1 MIKIQDLV
9 HHYDVWEPD
18 GGKFSKV
25 VLDGV
30 SLEISTGSFVVI
42 LGSNGSGKSTLA
54 KHLNV
59 LLLPDEGTVWVDGKN
74 TKDAQNL
81 WTIRDLVGMV
91 FQNPDN
97 QIVGTSVEEDTA
109 FGPENRNLPTETIRQ
124 NVTDSLRAV
133 GLLNKRKVSP
143 TRLSGGQKQRV
154 AIAGVLSVLPSCIV
168 LDEPTAML
176 DPKSRKEIL
185 SIIHRLNKEKGITI
199 VLITHHTDEAV
210 GADSIILMEKGHVL
224 KQGTPR
230 EIFGD
235 TELLERV
242 KMDMPQVTQLGNKL
256 KEQGFALKTPILTEE
271 ELTEEIMRLYEGT
284 GEETC

>member
-18 GGKFSKV
+18 GEKSSKV

-59 LLLPDEGTVWVDGKN
+59 LLLPDEGTVWVDGKD
-74 TKDAQNL
+74 TKDVQNL

-235 TELLERV
+235 AELLERV
-242 KMDMPQVTQLGNKL
+242 KMDMPQVTQLGNRL

>member
-18 GGKFSKV
+18 GEKFSKV

-59 LLLPDEGTVWVDGKN
+59 LLLPDEGTVWVDGKD